1 MKILYITEDN
11 GGVFKVRV
19 RLPAKYL
26 EKRGHK
32 VQILSHKKQV
42 DKIENPDV
50 VIFTRGYP
58 FDISLIVDYCKQ
70 EKIKVVY
77 ETDDALDLIKPDNPA
92 FYTTPQTMASAR
104 YLLNKADI
112 ITTTTEELAKH
123 IKKWNE
129 NIAVLPNCVEIEEW
143 QERKGGERLRI
154 GWQGGSS
161 HINDLMIVIGVIGDL
176 QKKYDFDFVVQ
187 GFTEYKSLD
196 EWYEQNIKVSGEMF
210 KNSEIGKALKKLLEK
225 LNKIKYEFRPW
236 VKIDK
241 HPETVRD
248 LNLDIG
254 LCPLVKSDF
263 NRMKSCIKFYEYAM
277 VGTMTMASD
286 VLPYNTEVGY
296 LAKNNYWDWKEKL
309 EKLII
314 GECLRKDILEKQR
327 KFVIEERN
335 IAKQIIKWEKTYER
349 TAKK

>member
-11 GGVFKVRV
+11 GGVYKVRV
-19 RLPAKYL
+19 GLPAKYL

-32 VQILSHKKQV
+32 VQILSRKDQV

-50 VIFTRGYP
+50 VVFTRGYP
-58 FDISLIVDYCKQ
+58 FDISPVVNFFKKKGS
-70 EKIKVVY
+70 KIVY
-77 ETDDALDLIKPDNPA
+77 ETDDALDLLKPDNPA
-92 FYTTPQTMASAR
+92 FYTTPQMMASVR
-104 YLLNKADI
+104 YLLDKADI
-112 ITTTTEELAKH
+112 ATTTTEDLANH
-123 IKKWNE
+123 LKKWNK
-129 NIAVLPNCVEIEEW
+129 NAAVLPNCVEIGEW
-143 QERKGGERLRI
+143 QERKGGDRLRI

-161 HINDLMIVIGVIGDL
+161 HISDLMMVIDVIRDL
-176 QKKYDFDFVVQ
+176 QKQHDFDFVIQ

-196 EWYEQNIKVSGEMF
+196 EWYERNIKVSGEMF

-225 LNKIKYEFRPW
+225 LSKIKYEFRPW

-286 VLPYNTEVGY
+286 VVPYSREVGY
-296 LAKNNYWDWKEKL
+296 LAKNNYWDWKDKL
-309 EKLII
+309 EKLILSE
-314 GECLRKDILEKQR
+314 GLRKDILEEQR
-327 KFVIEERN
+327 EFVIENRDIN
-335 IAKQIIKWEKTYER
+335 KQIIKWEKAYER